1 MAKTRA
7 DRYCTICGEHYLYCR
22 CQEYDHM
29 EPWHDAYCSANC
41 KDLYNIT
48 AGYLNGWMEKEVEI
62 ARLEKADLS
71 KIDSFPQ
78 WMQDTIKEMKN
89 YKKES
94 DVPVEAINQVLNEK
108 IDVSENDE
116 VVEEEI
122 KEHSDDKVEVHQSE
136 FKRNKP
142 KYKK

>member
-71 KIDSFPQ
+71 KIEKFPQ
-78 WMQDTIKEMKN
+78 WMQDTIKEMQN
-89 YKKES
+89 YKNES
-94 DVPVEAINQVLNEK
+94 AVPVDAINQVMDNK
-108 IDVSENDE
+108 IDI
-116 VVEEEI
+116 EE
-122 KEHSDDKVEVHQSE
+122 DVEVHENETKFEEHPKNDYRKS
-136 FKRNKP
+136 KP